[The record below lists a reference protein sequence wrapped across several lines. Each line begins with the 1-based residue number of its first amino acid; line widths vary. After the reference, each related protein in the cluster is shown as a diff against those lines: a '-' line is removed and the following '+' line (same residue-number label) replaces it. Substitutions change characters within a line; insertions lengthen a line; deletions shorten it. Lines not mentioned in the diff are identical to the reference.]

1 MRTLVEI
8 ELRLFR
14 EGVMPRARGDLPGL
28 TEAATTLSER
38 LVVLLR
44 RKMLVPTM
52 RTLAENEKRSRSNA
66 PPAQPQVA
74 GGASG
79 AKKKAAKKKA
89 AKKK

>member
-1 MRTLVEI
+1 MVSIAGGEPLLHPEI
-8 ELRLFR
+8 DEMVRQFVSRKIFVYLC
-14 EGVMPRARGDLPGL
+14 AN
-28 TEAATTLSER
+28 A
-38 LVVLLR
+38 VLLR